1 MRTDWAAKHG
11 THSDFPRQLL
21 FSFKKCR
28 GNIQIQQGGGGYVQK
43 IKYKNKC
50 DVWAVCNLYCKKG
63 VASCVKVL
71 VHKGLHH
78 MLVS

>member
-1 MRTDWAAKHG
+1 MRQRKLGSHTPPCH
-11 THSDFPRQLL
+11 R
-21 FSFKKCR
+21 FSR
-28 GNIQIQQGGGGYVQK
+28 GGGAYIQK
-43 IKYKNKC
+43 KKYKNKC